1 MTMTPV
7 SDPIPIGNQEDKENI
22 EDAENTMNISP
33 ACDRILVDHQY
44 TRDVVITAFDGQ
56 FEDLDYNP
64 SSVVIDELLKE
75 EIENVRFTVHKF
87 PVSYETVAE
96 KVPELREKY
105 PDEVL
110 HLAAHSVKN
119 RVLFEEKAFSDG
131 YVKKDVNGFVP
142 EGNTISSENYED
154 ADDRKSLKPFIDF
167 DFLIED
173 VTEKCGL
180 DGEKFGGLTVGKS
193 QEPGR
198 SVGGYL
204 YYLSLRERPINTLL
218 IHIPPF
224 EGECTKEAVT
234 NVIREAIKFI
244 TINDF

>member
-1 MTMTPV
+1 M
-7 SDPIPIGNQEDKENI
+7 
-22 EDAENTMNISP
+22 
-33 ACDRILVDHQY
+33 
-44 TRDVVITAFDGQ
+44 
-56 FEDLDYNP
+56 
-64 SSVVIDELLKE
+64 
-75 EIENVRFTVHKF
+75 
-87 PVSYETVAE
+87 
-96 KVPELREKY
+96 
-105 PDEVL
+105 L

-198 SVGGYL
+198 FVFFLIFFFAFFNDCNLDQLAVICITYPSVNDRSIHFL
-204 YYLSLRERPINTLL
+204 FIFHLLSEFIFY
-218 IHIPPF
+218 F
-224 EGECTKEAVT
+224 EAEHFLKIFTEE
-234 NVIREAIKFI
+234 NVQKKQ
-244 TINDF
+244 